1 MAVYEGQSFRV
12 DGVGKFL
19 VFRVIFFRYT
29 GDGDRRE
36 AVGDVA
42 ADRERSSCPV
52 WAGLLSRDGAMGWQV
67 RKWGQSGRVDLG
79 LILSG
84 WIGTGRVAWMQGWF
98 FSSPEHEV
106 LSELL

>member
-1 MAVYEGQSFRV
+1 
-12 DGVGKFL
+12 

-52 WAGLLSRDGAMGWQV
+52 WAGLLSRAMGWQV
-67 RKWGQSGRVDLG
+67 REWGQSGRVDGDLG
-79 LILSG
+79 LRLSG
-84 WIGTGRVAWMQGWF
+84 WIGTGREAWVQGWF
-98 FSSPEHEV
+98 FRSPEHEV

>member
-1 MAVYEGQSFRV
+1 
-12 DGVGKFL
+12 

-42 ADRERSSCPV
+42 VDRERSFCPV
-52 WAGLLSRDGAMGWQV
+52 WAGLQSRDGAMEWQV
-67 RKWGQSGRVDLG
+67 REWGQSGRVDGDLG
-79 LILSG
+79 LRLSG
-84 WIGTGRVAWMQGWF
+84 WIGTGRVAWMQRWF